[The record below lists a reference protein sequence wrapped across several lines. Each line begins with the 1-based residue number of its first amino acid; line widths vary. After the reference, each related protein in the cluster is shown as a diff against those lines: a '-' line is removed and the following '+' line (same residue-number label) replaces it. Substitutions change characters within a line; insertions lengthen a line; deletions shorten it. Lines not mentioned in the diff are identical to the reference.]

1 MRLTQTKEIK
11 EVAWRRDWKAADI
24 VRHFKGEKYLIV
36 GLGVD
41 TETNEELVIYKR
53 LDGKGNVWVRP
64 RTMFESKV
72 DKVKYTN
79 SEQEWRFELIET
91 H

>member
-1 MRLTQTKEIK
+1 MRLTQTK

-24 VRHFKGEKYLIV
+24 VRHFKGEKYLII

-53 LDGKGNVWVRP
+53 LDGTGNVWVRP